1 MQKSHQRCG
10 VRGVCIYHIGP
21 FKRKHRAYYT
31 TRRLLFFIPVDSRRA
46 AVLCVCSCACAG
58 QCLLLFS
65 PYSSAHA
72 AAAAAEHARDELP
85 VIVSSCTSNDTNFV
99 FPAFNSDSAAV
110 DSRLSRIF
118 GLHIGDVVGEIL
130 YYYLWTATE
139 RPPGTSYQHR
149 IYHGEVKTKII
160 MLTSF
165 RRKVC
170 FYLFLNVN
178 APLRLGQVSRYFA
191 DYSTLTPFDT
201 HISNTL

>member
-1 MQKSHQRCG
+1 MLILQLSALMIKKKNTPTENTTQWLKNGPYEIFLSRVQKSHQRCG

-130 YYYLWTATE
+130 YYYL
-139 RPPGTSYQHR
+139 
-149 IYHGEVKTKII
+149 
-160 MLTSF
+160 
-165 RRKVC
+165 
-170 FYLFLNVN
+170 
-178 APLRLGQVSRYFA
+178 
-191 DYSTLTPFDT
+191 
-201 HISNTL
+201 